1 MLNMLIQSSKI
12 IAIITEPLYLLILA
26 ILISITLYI
35 NKQKSKALL
44 LTSTLIFTTLIIKT
58 LKYLINSPRPTSMLI
73 QETGNSFPSGH
84 TTFAIVFFGLLV
96 YILTKPSKRIVPIII
111 ASLIIIVIAL
121 SRLILRAHYPIDII
135 AGLIIG
141 TTILIISILIHKK
154 QTI

>member
-1 MLNMLIQSSKI
+1 MLIQSSKI

>member
-12 IAIITEPLYLLILA
+12 IAVITEPLYLLILA